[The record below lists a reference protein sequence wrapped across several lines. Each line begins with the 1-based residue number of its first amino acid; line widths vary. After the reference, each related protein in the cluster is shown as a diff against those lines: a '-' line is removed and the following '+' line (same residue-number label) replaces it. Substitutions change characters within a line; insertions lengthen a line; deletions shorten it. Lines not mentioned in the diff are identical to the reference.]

1 MNKTRILIADDHSL
15 VRTGLASLI
24 GYQKDMEVVGEAE
37 NGEMAVARALALKPD
52 VVIMDIIMPKLDGAS
67 ATAQILAALPSV
79 KVFILTSFS
88 SSADLLKAVVAGATG
103 AFLKDAPNDQL
114 LDAIRK
120 VARGGKVI
128 QREIQLQM
136 DEAPS
141 LLSLSPRQLDIL
153 QSASC
158 GFSTSDIA
166 RQMGISQDGIKKHI
180 AAICEKLGATTR
192 AEAIAIAIRR
202 QLLKV

>member
-37 NGEMAVARALALKPD
+37 NGEMAVARAQALKPD